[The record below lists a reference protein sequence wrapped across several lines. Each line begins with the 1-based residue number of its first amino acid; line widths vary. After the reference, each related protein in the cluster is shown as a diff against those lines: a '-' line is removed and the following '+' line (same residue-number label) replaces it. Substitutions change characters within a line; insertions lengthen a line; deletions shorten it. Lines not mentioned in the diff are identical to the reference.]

1 MARSRIVK
9 PEFFD
14 DEKLAR
20 VSRDCRLT
28 FVGLWTLSDDYGIV
42 KGHPIWLR
50 NHIYPYDDI
59 SPDEF
64 EMWINSLANEG
75 FLKPLAYHN
84 ELFYLIKNFSK
95 HQKVD
100 HPSKARNIPGSV
112 DIDTLSR
119 DFREDSRDFRVE
131 TETETET
138 EYKIFPQKEPVFAV
152 DEVDEEPQT
161 QPHEVAL
168 SNNGKTY
175 IGIIGKK
182 KVTLKGDL
190 FYGFERFWNAFDYRK
205 GKAEA
210 AGVWFSL
217 KPDDE
222 LMEKIIEAAQAE
234 ADARQ
239 GIIAK
244 GNTPKWA
251 QGWLTSRR
259 WEDEPVECQP
269 EQPTFDPPPYWKEI
283 N

>member
-1 MARSRIVK
+1 MARSRVIK

-59 SPDEF
+59 TPLEF
-64 EMWINSLANEG
+64 ETWINSLVNEG
-75 FLKPLAYHN
+75 FLKPLEYHN

-100 HPSKARNIPGSV
+100 HPSQARNIPGSV

-119 DFREDSRDFRVE
+119 DIREDSRDFRAE

-138 EYKIFPQKEPVFAV
+138 EYNNYPQNDPVFAV
-152 DEVDEEPQT
+152 DEVDDEPQT
-161 QPHEVAL
+161 QPHEVAP
-168 SNNGKTY
+168 SNNGRSY
-175 IGIIGKK
+175 VGIIGKK
-182 KVTLKGDL
+182 KVALKGDL
-190 FYGFERFWNAFDYRK
+190 FYGFEKFWDAFDYRK

-210 AGVWFSL
+210 AGAWFTL
-217 KPDDE
+217 NPDND
-222 LMEKIIEAAQAE
+222 LTGKIIEAAQVEAE
-234 ADARQ
+234 SRQ
-239 GIIAK
+239 DLLAK
-244 GNTPKWA
+244 GKTPKWA
-251 QGWLTSRR
+251 QGWITSRR
-259 WEDEPVECQP
+259 WEDEPECQ
-269 EQPTFDPPPYWKEI
+269 QPTFDPPPYWKEI